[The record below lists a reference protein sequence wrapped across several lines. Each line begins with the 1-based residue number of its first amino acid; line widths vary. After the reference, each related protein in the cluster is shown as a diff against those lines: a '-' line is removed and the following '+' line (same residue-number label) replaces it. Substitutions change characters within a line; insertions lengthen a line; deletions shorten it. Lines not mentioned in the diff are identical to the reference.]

1 MGVEMTD
8 MWLVLNPKARAQ
20 GTFQPGSLRGILK
33 VFPRGVGGVGT
44 RLPSLLSLGGG
55 REVEGTFLSELLAPK
70 RKGASILET

>member
-33 VFPRGVGGVGT
+33 VFPRGVGGGWNQTTQSPVPWGGE
-44 RLPSLLSLGGG
+44 GGG
-55 REVEGTFLSELLAPK
+55 GHIPQ
-70 RKGASILET
+70 